1 MFWFGTQTKIS
12 TKLKDGLWRG
22 NYLFPSRSILSGN
35 LIGYDF
41 FRCILPMAVT
51 GIREILII
59 WYCVIFIIFFHAAPS
74 FQRQYVQNYEN
85 YNQPGIDLPGK
96 KYIIS
101 EHIFCNTKM
110 VEDAQ
115 HLLPSVR
122 AILFSGQLD
131 YSTYL
136 NKAQGGKCNHDKKR
150 IV

>member
-1 MFWFGTQTKIS
+1 
-12 TKLKDGLWRG
+12 
-22 NYLFPSRSILSGN
+22 
-35 LIGYDF
+35 
-41 FRCILPMAVT
+41 MAVA
-51 GIREILII
+51 GIMETL
-59 WYCVIFIIFFHAAPS
+59 VVGFFAVLMFVFHVAPS

-122 AILFSGQLD
+122 SILFSGQLD

-136 NKAQGGKCNHDKKR
+136 NKAQGGKCNHDKK
-150 IV
+150 